1 MTKPHSP
8 DSNSDKNNSSTGA
21 DAGSKSDDFSA
32 AHLSENRAVILF
44 RSALVGASTMIPVPL
59 VSDLL
64 TQMLRRGLLKQ
75 VASLRHVE
83 LEKEAIDVLLTDSP
97 ERKRLG
103 VLSMVSGVFA
113 WLKPRGR
120 MRRMVAFLQL
130 LRGIEEGVR
139 IFHLAT
145 LLDHYAAHYHA
156 GGVLK
161 ESDATKLRAAMDE
174 AVDGAQRDLATEALN
189 GALTAIGRLV
199 MAVPGW
205 VLDKIR
211 RGEDPAE
218 LPISGL
224 ADQTRELL
232 HDLTLQ
238 RYLGRIANTFDKKWG
253 GAAVITV
260 S

>member
-1 MTKPHSP
+1 MTKPHTESESP
-8 DSNSDKNNSSTGA
+8 KNHNDS
-21 DAGSKSDDFSA
+21 AGSKSDEFSA

-64 TQMLRRGLLKQ
+64 AQMLRRGLLKQ

-120 MRRMVAFLQL
+120 MRRMVALLQL

-161 ESDATKLRAAMDE
+161 EADATKLRAAMDE
-174 AVDGAQRDLATEALN
+174 AVEGAQRDLATEALN

-205 VLDKIR
+205 MLDKIR
-211 RGEDPAE
+211 RGEEPAE

-224 ADQTRELL
+224 ADQTKELL
-232 HDLTLQ
+232 QDLTLQ

>member
-1 MTKPHSP
+1 
-8 DSNSDKNNSSTGA
+8 
-21 DAGSKSDDFSA
+21 
-32 AHLSENRAVILF
+32 
-44 RSALVGASTMIPVPL
+44 MIPVPL

-64 TQMLRRGLLKQ
+64 AQMLRRGLLKQ
-75 VASLRHVE
+75 IASLRHVE
-83 LEKEAIDVLLTDSP
+83 LEKEAIDVLLSDSP

-130 LRGIEEGVR
+130 LRGLEEGVR
-139 IFHLAT
+139 MFHLAT

-174 AVDGAQRDLATEALN
+174 AVEGAQRDL
-189 GALTAIGRLV
+189 ALTAIGRLV

-211 RGEDPAE
+211 RGEEPAE